1 MAGDEHEYIYKPQ
14 GETLERYILSR
25 EQRTFIM
32 GPLGSGK
39 TNASCWK
46 AFRIM
51 CEQEPDADGVR
62 RSRGG
67 AVRNTY
73 PDLAGTTIKD
83 WLDMFEDLGKYVAG
97 AMEPP
102 THYLD
107 FDLDDGTRV
116 EAEMVFIALDRPQ
129 HERKLRGLQLTFA
142 WVNET
147 KEIPFSLV
155 SMLDLRVGRYPK
167 DVAPT
172 WYGIFGDT
180 NAPDND
186 HWYYRMAEEDKPEGY
201 CFLRQP
207 GGVIKVGERWVENP
221 DAENIANLP
230 PGYYAKG
237 MQGKKEDWIRV
248 NLGNEYGFVM
258 DGKAVHPAYVDSLH
272 CAAFEVPRTL
282 PLFIGMDF
290 GLTPAATFGFRKPM
304 GGWRVRSEVVATD
317 MGAKSFAHEVK
328 LHIAQMYPE
337 NPIGGISGDPAGD
350 QRWQGDEDQTP
361 FKILRAAGL
370 EAKPGPTNE
379 FALRV
384 ESVDTALG
392 RLIDGEPGLLVHPD
406 CRILRKALAGGYC
419 YRRLAVAGDA
429 RFTDKPDKNQ
439 YSHVAESLQYLLT
452 GAGEHR
458 AIVARPR
465 NPGRARPS
473 RAITD

>member
-1 MAGDEHEYIYKPQ
+1 MSGPDVEYVYKPQ
-14 GETLERYILSR
+14 GDTLEAYILSR

-46 AFRIM
+46 AFRLM

-62 RSRGG
+62 RSRGA

-83 WLDMFEDLGKYVAG
+83 WLDMFEDLGRYVAG
-97 AMEPP
+97 GMEPP

-107 FDLDDGTRV
+107 FDLEDGTRV

-167 DVAPT
+167 AVPPT

-201 CFLRQP
+201 RFLRQP
-207 GGVIKVGERWVENP
+207 GGVIKAGDRWVENP
-221 DAENIANLP
+221 DAENLGNLP
-230 PGYYAKG
+230 PGYYTKG

-258 DGKAVHPAYVDSLH
+258 DGKRVHDGYVDSLH
-272 CAAFEVPRTL
+272 CAAFDVPRTA

-290 GLTPAATFGFRKPM
+290 GLTPAASFGFRKPM
-304 GGWRVRSEVVATD
+304 GGWRIRSEVVATD
-317 MGAKSFAHEVK
+317 MGTKKFAHEVK
-328 LHIAQMYPE
+328 LHIAHLYPD
-337 NPIGGISGDPAGD
+337 NPIGGIFGDPAGD
-350 QRWQGDEDQTP
+350 QRWQGDDDMTP

-370 EAKPGPTNE
+370 DARPAPTNE

-384 ESVDTALG
+384 EAVDTAMG

-406 CRILRKALAGGYC
+406 CRVLRKALAGGYC

-429 RFTDKPDKNQ
+429 RFTDKPDKNS

-452 GAGEHR
+452 GAGEHK
-458 AIVARPR
+458 AIIARPR
-465 NPGRARPS
+465 NTARSRPT